1 MRSFFQNR
9 HLDTVLRVFKFTI
22 FNGCHHGTP
31 YMTFLFAFNH
41 ILQKLTLS
49 YVGSMLKSVHY
60 LVTFVGINASSIKS
74 FIRPVK

>member
-1 MRSFFQNR
+1 
-9 HLDTVLRVFKFTI
+9 
-22 FNGCHHGTP
+22 
-31 YMTFLFAFNH
+31 MTFLFAFNH